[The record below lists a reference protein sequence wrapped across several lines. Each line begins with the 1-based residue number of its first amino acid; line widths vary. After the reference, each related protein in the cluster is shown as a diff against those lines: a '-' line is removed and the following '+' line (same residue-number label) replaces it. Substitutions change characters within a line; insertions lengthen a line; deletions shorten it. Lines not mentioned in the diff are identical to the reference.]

1 MEQELQ
7 KHKPRVTSPCSQI
20 IYSVFTALPAQK
32 FNMIV
37 DLSSYA
43 KQSDHIFKAVRW
55 HSCVNV

>member
-32 FNMIV
+32 FNMVV
-37 DLSSYA
+37 DLSFYA
-43 KQSDHIFKAVRW
+43 KQSDHIFKAVR
-55 HSCVNV
+55 